1 MKKILIGVPTVI
13 VLDQPNVGAG
23 KHVYVTLISEQGVPL
38 KDNNNLSLSEVPLTL
53 DGPTEKYKTA
63 ALTINVLEKPQY
75 IRLYFYSTDADNI
88 SDDYYPEDAQLVVNS
103 LAPEAEIV
111 PVKYFIDYVLAA
123 TSKIDLDYVEAINN
137 YTADKGGV
145 KSYLK
150 AAQGDLERDLEMY
163 LTPRILTEKRDNYF
177 ERFSM
182 HLWQMQVY
190 YPPIIELV
198 DVKIMYGTA
207 QIANIGKQYFT
218 FDQNMGILEFL
229 PLPGGDTSA
238 IYTMLLNNISA
249 MGISIMRGGTFERI
263 PNMFEITYRSG
274 LFHADADT
282 VEKESIRKA
291 VARRCYL
298 DLVNHIDPRRRNAS
312 ESESIDGVTTSKSF
326 RIDKIIDDLKADE
339 QRFIQSMQKKYGKGI
354 DMVIV

>member
-13 VLDQPNVGAG
+13 VLDQPSMGSG
-23 KHVYVTLISEQGVPL
+23 KHVYVTLISEQGIPL
-38 KDNNNLSLSEVPLTL
+38 KDNNNLSLSEVPLTY
-53 DGPTEKYKTA
+53 DGTSQKYKTA
-63 ALTINVLEKPQY
+63 SLTISILEKPQY
-75 IRLYFYSTDADNI
+75 IRLYFYSTDADI
-88 SDDYYPEDAQLVVNS
+88 SENYYPEDAQLVVNS

-111 PVKYFIDYVLAA
+111 PVQYFIDYVLAA
-123 TSKIDLDYVEAINN
+123 NSKIDLDYVDAISS
-137 YTADKGGV
+137 YTADKGGI
-145 KSYLK
+145 KSFLK

-163 LTPRILTEKRDNYF
+163 LTPRTLTEKRDNYF

-182 HLWQMQVY
+182 HLWQMQVF

-263 PNMFEITYRSG
+263 PNMFEITYKSG
-274 LFHADADT
+274 LFHTDADS

-291 VARRCYL
+291 VARRAFL
-298 DLVNHIDPRRRNAS
+298 DISPHIDPRRRNAS

-326 RIDKIIDDLKADE
+326 RIDKIIDELKADE
-339 QRFIQSMQKKYGKGI
+339 QKFINSMQKKYGKGI